1 MEGPARVGLRTKA
14 LVRRLVPGDVAV
26 IAHAS
31 LDAVAAQELIAS
43 GAAAVLDADDSLSE
57 RFPNRGPSVLAS
69 AGIPLVDRL
78 GEDFINAVRDGD
90 IVRVEGDAVLCGTHV
105 LARGRRVKPEDLAAI
120 HPCGPDELTATLRAF
135 VDNTLD
141 HARNEMDLISEPIRP
156 PAGLPSL
163 AGGPCIVVI
172 RGDGYREDFAAVAR
186 RFLGEDR
193 VALIAVDGAA
203 DCVLQ
208 FGHAPDL
215 IVGDMDSVSDA
226 ALRSGAALVVHGA
239 PSGECPG
246 AVRLDRLGVPYQAF
260 VSRGTSEDA
269 ALLLADA
276 LGADPVVV
284 VGMARGALDFLER
297 NRAGMASSWLVRLR
311 LGARLIDA
319 HGLSRLLDRT
329 GDGS

>member
-1 MEGPARVGLRTKA
+1 
-14 LVRRLVPGDVAV
+14 VRRLVPGDVAV
-26 IAHAS
+26 IAHPS
-31 LDAVAAQELIAS
+31 LDAVAAQELVAS
-43 GAAAVLDADDSLSE
+43 GAAAVLAADDALSG

-78 GEDFINAVRDGD
+78 GEDFINTVRDGE
-90 IVRVEGDAVLCGTHV
+90 IVRVEGDAVLCGSHV
-105 LARGRRVKPEDLAAI
+105 LARGRRITFEDVATTHPCDPGELAA
-120 HPCGPDELTATLRAF
+120 TLHAF

-141 HARNEMDLISEPIRP
+141 RARREISLIAEPISPP
-156 PAGLPSL
+156 PALPSL
-163 AGGPCIVVI
+163 LGKPCIVVV
-172 RGDGYREDFAAVAR
+172 RGDGYREDFAAIAR
-186 RFLGEDR
+186 RLLVGGR
-193 VALIAVDGAA
+193 ATVIAVDGAS
-203 DCVLQ
+203 DCVLRL
-208 FGHAPDL
+208 GYVPDL
-215 IVGDMDSVSDA
+215 IFGDMDSVSDS

-246 AVRLDRLGVPYQAF
+246 AVRLDRVGVPYQAF

-276 LGADPVVV
+276 LGADPVIA

-311 LGARLIDA
+311 LGAKLVDA
-319 HGLSRLLDRT
+319 HGLSSLLDWT